1 MAVEDWNTN
10 AALNVSLE
18 GVNVAEG
25 SLPADFN
32 DCFRKIAAA
41 IKVFF
46 NKTYR
51 KSETIRYTAA
61 GAADPFLPSAHTE
74 GDIWIEYTP

>member
-10 AALNVSLE
+10 PALNGTLE
-18 GVNVAEG
+18 GVDVSEG
-25 SLPADFN
+25 SLPRDFN

-46 NKTYR
+46 NKAYR
-51 KSETIRYTAA
+51 KDETIKWTAA
-61 GAADPFLPSAHTE
+61 GAGDPFSVHAD

>member
-10 AALNVSLE
+10 DSLNGTLE
-18 GVNVAEG
+18 GVDVAEG
-25 SLPADFN
+25 SLPKDFN
-32 DCFRKIAAA
+32 DCFRKMAAA

-46 NKTYR
+46 NKAYR
-51 KSETIRYTAA
+51 KNETIKWTVA
-61 GAADPFLPSAHTE
+61 GGADPFSVHTD